1 MARPWK
7 FTVSCPNGHYV
18 TEESYEESALRTHL
32 KGGGPIR
39 LYCRTCEQHWDVTAE
54 QRRMIE
60 WALAKR

>member
-1 MARPWK
+1 MGHMARPWK

-39 LYCRTCEQHWDVTAE
+39 LYCRARD
-54 QRRMIE
+54 
-60 WALAKR
+60 